1 MLLKKRKTV
10 HLSCYSKLQRRQRI
24 RIRSGNMMC
33 EILVEDGAV
42 GKSHVFS
49 LWRTVTGENS
59 VGRKSV
65 GLKVDDS
72 LHFTCIH

>member
-1 MLLKKRKTV
+1 
-10 HLSCYSKLQRRQRI
+10 
-24 RIRSGNMMC
+24 MMW

-42 GKSHVFS
+42 VKDTSCFLSGGRR
-49 LWRTVTGENS
+49 LENS

-65 GLKVDDS
+65 GLEVDDS